1 MLGRSF
7 LIALALVLGAC
18 SQIPVSELTQYRA
31 AFGQVEETSESVLV
45 EFDQALEQSR
55 SIVAVRETEAA
66 EEGAARVA
74 PYPIEFKEFLKQLGP
89 PDGRDIETRRRAL
102 RVVAQYNDVLTQLA
116 EGKSV
121 ESVRASAGGLVQG
134 LGKFVVAASGAAIPG
149 LSALTSLAETL
160 AAQIE
165 KARLRA
171 EFEKA
176 VRDGAPLVDG
186 ILDAFIEDASDHYK
200 LRAVIA
206 SEQRTLIVE
215 DAVTQVRGLRDLLQ
229 GHAAPDMDLVAVQ
242 DQLNTTLLP
251 LRGELRPSGY
261 PYQVASWPGGGA
273 AFTSVEANQ
282 LQQLLKEAGRAA
294 ASYVQN
300 VQEIRALGGAL
311 AKYRQM
317 LTSTKAALRQLRQA
331 LDRPQKLE
339 VVAEEMLTLAFGV
352 KSDLARLHA
361 AFTGTTPTP

>member
-1 MLGRSF
+1 MLGRSC
-7 LIALALVLGAC
+7 LIAVTVALAAC
-18 SQIPVSELTQYRA
+18 SQIPVSELTQYRE
-31 AFGQVEETSESVLV
+31 AFGQVNETSESVLV

-55 SIVAVRETEAA
+55 TIVAIRETEAA
-66 EEGAARVA
+66 EEGTERVA
-74 PYPIEFKEFLKQLGP
+74 PYPVEFEDFLKQLGA
-89 PDGRDIETRRRAL
+89 PDGQDIETRRRAL
-102 RVVAQYNDVLTQLA
+102 RVVAQYNDVLAQLA

-121 ESVRASAGGLVQG
+121 ESVKASAGGLVEG
-134 LGKFVVAASGAAIPG
+134 LGKFVVAASGAAVPG

-176 VRDGAPLVDG
+176 VKDGAPLVDG
-186 ILDAFIEDASDHYK
+186 ILDAFVADASDHYK

-206 SEQRTLIVE
+206 SEQRALIMG
-215 DAVTQVRGLRDLLQ
+215 DAVAQVRGLRDLLR

-251 LRGELRPSGY
+251 MRGELRPSGY

-282 LQQLLKEAGRAA
+282 MQQLLKEAGRSAEA
-294 ASYVQN
+294 YQKN
-300 VQEIRALGGAL
+300 VQEIRALGEAL

-331 LDRPQKLE
+331 LDRPQDLE

-361 AFTGTTPTP
+361 AFAGAPAP